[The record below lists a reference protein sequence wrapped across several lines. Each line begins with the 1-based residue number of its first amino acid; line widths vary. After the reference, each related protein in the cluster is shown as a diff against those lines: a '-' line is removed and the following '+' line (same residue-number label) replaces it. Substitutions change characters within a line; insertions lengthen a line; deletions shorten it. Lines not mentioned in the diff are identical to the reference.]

1 LSIGQKIIF
10 TTERLCYLWLTNSG
24 HSGPQTAYYKPEY
37 NKEATLEKELQDLVE
52 QLGNAIDDSIAD
64 SGRIGEIVREM
75 EQAGYD
81 LTLVLEATMR
91 FTPKGRAAE
100 EEPYDPEF
108 DSTSS
113 GLTATARFDLTPQ
126 DEEFLQGLKVAF

>member
-1 LSIGQKIIF
+1 V
-10 TTERLCYLWLTNSG
+10 
-24 HSGPQTAYYKPEY
+24 
-37 NKEATLEKELQDLVE
+37 EKELKDLVE
-52 QLGNAIDDSIAD
+52 QLGSAIDESIAD

-91 FTPKGRAAE
+91 FTPKGHAGG
-100 EEPYDPEF
+100 EEPYDSQFE
-108 DSTSS
+108 SSSSSITSSSITSPGLTGS
-113 GLTATARFDLTPQ
+113 GLTATAKFDLTPQ

>member
-1 LSIGQKIIF
+1 M
-10 TTERLCYLWLTNSG
+10 
-24 HSGPQTAYYKPEY
+24 
-37 NKEATLEKELQDLVE
+37 EKELKDLVE
-52 QLGNAIDDSIAD
+52 QLGSAIDESIAQ
-64 SGRIGEIVREM
+64 SGRIGDIVHEM

-91 FTPKGRAAE
+91 FTPKGQAAE

-108 DSTSS
+108 ESLTAEITAS
-113 GLTATARFDLTPQ
+113 GLTATAKFDLTPQ